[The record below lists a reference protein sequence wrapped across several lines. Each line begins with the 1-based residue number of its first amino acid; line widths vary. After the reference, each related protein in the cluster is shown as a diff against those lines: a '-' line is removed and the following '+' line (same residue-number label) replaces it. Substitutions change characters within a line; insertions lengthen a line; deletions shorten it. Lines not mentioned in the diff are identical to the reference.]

1 MRLPQ
6 KGTRA
11 KKTPEDEPIELNHF
25 PMLVPEGGYR
35 WLDDAVPPPE
45 LGTENA
51 NKLGEAPHMVVN
63 GKYPVAARRH
73 FPLLE
78 FPDLFLRFGELELD
92 RDSILKFANR
102 YGWIGETGWVR
113 VGTRPSVPAIGIC
126 RWHEE
131 IQAMIMAHHLWE
143 SVENCDEHRLR
154 NYLTWH
160 RSEFNVEF
168 RIGTQ
173 KRKILTKHNP
183 MVAGPSSLRGAR
195 PLKVELQWLI
205 NPNHEESLRAIG
217 WKRGDMLGPARIA
230 VMNFVN
236 PRLAAHC
243 HPRLYLDSRG
253 RLIGHLTPN
262 NLLGGIWLQF
272 YQTILGQLKLR
283 LCTVCKLQ
291 MDVTE
296 SRSTK
301 RKHERCAKRERM
313 RRYRSKRRSHPQGK
327 RHPK

>member
-6 KGTRA
+6 KSTRT
-11 KKTPEDEPIELNHF
+11 KKSQGDEPIEVNRF
-25 PMLVPEGGYR
+25 QMLVPEGGYR
-35 WLDDAVPPPE
+35 WLDDAAPSPE
-45 LGTENA
+45 RGTENA
-51 NKLGEAPHMVVN
+51 NKLGASPHMVVN
-63 GKYPVAARRH
+63 GKHPIAASRH
-73 FPLLE
+73 FPLQE
-78 FPDLFLRFGELELD
+78 FPDLFLRFAELELD

-102 YGWIGETGWVR
+102 YGWIGETGLVR
-113 VGTRPSVPAIGIC
+113 VGTRPWVPAIGIS

-143 SVENCDEHRLR
+143 RVENCDEHRLR

-160 RSEFNVEF
+160 RNEFNVEF
-168 RIGTQ
+168 RMGAQ

-205 NPNHEESLRAIG
+205 NPNHVEPLRAIG
-217 WKRGDMLGPARIA
+217 WKRGDMVGPARLA

-236 PRLAAHC
+236 PRLAAYC
-243 HPRLYLDSRG
+243 HPRLYLDGHG
-253 RLIGHLTPN
+253 RLIGHLTPD
-262 NLLGGIWLQF
+262 NLLGCIWLQF
-272 YQTILGQLKLR
+272 YQTILGQLKLH

-301 RKHERCAKRERM
+301 RMHDSCSKRERM
-313 RRYRSKRRSHPQGK
+313 RRYRSKRQSYSKGK
-327 RHPK
+327 